1 MESPRWGVRGVAA
14 VRDDHSRCQ
23 SRPAPARYATGSAP
37 TRGSRWRTITRLIA
51 EVDAGGLLAES
62 AAMIPLEPGPI
73 GGKEHL
79 DAELM
84 APSVEGEAKSG
95 IIGRVA
101 SDL

>member
-1 MESPRWGVRGVAA
+1 
-14 VRDDHSRCQ
+14 
-23 SRPAPARYATGSAP
+23 
-37 TRGSRWRTITRLIA
+37 LIA

-84 APSVEGEAKSG
+84 APSVEGEAESG